1 MNKNPYKP
9 PDTEPVNPRHSYKEP
24 IVDWSGLFLVVAS
37 LFFAIVLMSIA
48 HALFPPL
55 FSFVCHIV
63 PVTTILLVER
73 LL

>member
-9 PDTEPVNPRHSYKEP
+9 PDTDPVNPRQTYKEP
-24 IVDWSGLFLVVAS
+24 IVDWAGLFLVIAS
-37 LFFAIVLMSIA
+37 LFSAFVLMYIA
-48 HALFPPL
+48 HALFPSL
-55 FSFVCHIV
+55 FSFVCHAV